1 MQRRLRESLV
11 SIGKCSIQMNRK
23 RGEQMERFYSPAQ
36 VAEIMSISKRQ
47 AYNIMY
53 QMPYIPS
60 PLRVSERALKDW
72 IERHTVYPVQRRKTA

>member
-1 MQRRLRESLV
+1 
-11 SIGKCSIQMNRK
+11 
-23 RGEQMERFYSPAQ
+23 MERYYSPAQ

-60 PLRVSERALKDW
+60 PLRVSERALKNW
-72 IERHTVYPVQRRKTA
+72 IEKHTVYPVQSRKTA

>member
-1 MQRRLRESLV
+1 MDRYL
-11 SIGKCSIQMNRK
+11 
-23 RGEQMERFYSPAQ
+23 SPAQ
-36 VAEIMSISKRQ
+36 VAEALSVSKRK
-47 AYNIMY
+47 AYDIMY